1 MGAVVD
7 NPPAVVYGGVMSSNG
22 FVQFSVRVPEKMH
35 AELVRL
41 AGREFSSLNR
51 EATIAI
57 RAHLDADKQRRARG

>member
-1 MGAVVD
+1 
-7 NPPAVVYGGVMSSNG
+7 MSSNG